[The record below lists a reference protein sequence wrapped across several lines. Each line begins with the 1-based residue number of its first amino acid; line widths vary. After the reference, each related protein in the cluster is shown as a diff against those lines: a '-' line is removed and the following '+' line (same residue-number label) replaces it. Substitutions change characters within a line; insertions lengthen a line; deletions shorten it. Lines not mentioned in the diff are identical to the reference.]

1 LPTNSRRSWLI
12 YAVIKSGGK
21 QYRVQPG
28 QRLRVDRM
36 QVEAGQQVELGDV
49 LLVAGNG
56 EVHSGDD
63 YTAKAKVVAEV
74 AGHGRA
80 PKLIVFKYKPKVR
93 YRRKKGH
100 RQDYTELFVRDILAD
115 GKKVATVDK
124 PAAKA
129 GKKGDSSKRPSR
141 RQKADI
147 AEDVA
152 EVAAGA
158 LADAPEQ
165 EVEPGKSEPAPQGRR
180 RQAKAVAEGALAD
193 APETEVEQAT
203 KRAARPQSQAKPK
216 APARAKAKPAPR
228 ARKKKE

>member
-1 LPTNSRRSWLI
+1 
-12 YAVIKSGGK
+12 
-21 QYRVQPG
+21 
-28 QRLRVDRM
+28 M

-49 LLVAGNG
+49 LLVAGDG

-80 PKLIVFKYKPKVR
+80 PKIIVFKYKPKVR

-115 GKKVATVDK
+115 GKSVATVEKPK
-124 PAAKA
+124 PAAKTT
-129 GKKGDSSKRPSR
+129 KKATAAKRSTR
-141 RQKADI
+141 KQKEEI
-147 AEDVA
+147 AEDVD

-165 EVEPGKSEPAPQGRR
+165 EVETGKAKPAPKGRS
-180 RQAKAVAEGALAD
+180 RQVKAVAEGALAD
-193 APETEVEQAT
+193 APDTEVEQTT
-203 KRAARPQSQAKPK
+203 KRAAKPK
-216 APARAKAKPAPR
+216 SAAKAKPAPR
-228 ARKKKE
+228 ARKKKED